1 MKKLLLSFS
10 VALLTA
16 SAAFAESS
24 YKIVFATGENN
35 SGGDLKST
43 TDVSTVIAEGDT
55 CVTSITETT
64 KASVGTGGLKL
75 GTNKNAGYVTFQL
88 ASSAIVTPTRV
99 VVETT
104 ASKNPTYQT
113 FAFNGDSSNAYT
125 ADNSTTLYAS
135 FEYTTFSGE
144 MQTMTLAKTNDDS
157 DHQGYLF
164 VKSVTVY
171 YDEVE
176 SNLERPTFNPDGGT
190 YYEPQT
196 VTISCPTEGATLE
209 YALNDG
215 EYQEYTEPIEISE
228 TSTLKAR
235 ATLGEEVK
243 EASATYS
250 IYIPVKSV
258 AEIYEKYG
266 TPEVGANTAN
276 FVVGFDATVTYF
288 NGSNLFVT
296 DGTDYILIYKYNSW
310 EFVPGDVV
318 KSGWMGNLS
327 NYNYTMELVP
337 VSASD
342 IVKADEAGVA
352 PEPLEITDYENEFV
366 AANQSRPAVLKGVT
380 FEEATPGS
388 GAFTGKVGETEVP
401 FYNSFKLESVEAGDY
416 DVYGIIR
423 LSTDG
428 SVQMAPTEFVLA
440 STVGVSTIAAENAAP
455 VYYNLQGVRVA
466 NPEKGLFIQVS
477 GNNAVKVAL

>member
-1 MKKLLLSFS
+1 
-10 VALLTA
+10 
-16 SAAFAESS
+16 
-24 YKIVFATGENN
+24 
-35 SGGDLKST
+35 
-43 TDVSTVIAEGDT
+43 
-55 CVTSITETT
+55 
-64 KASVGTGGLKL
+64 
-75 GTNKNAGYVTFQL
+75 
-88 ASSAIVTPTRV
+88 
-99 VVETT
+99 
-104 ASKNPTYQT
+104 
-113 FAFNGDSSNAYT
+113 
-125 ADNSTTLYAS
+125 
-135 FEYTTFSGE
+135 